1 MTITEE
7 FAELITE
14 IGSTPLIHEDIEATR
29 YLLLDYIGCASN
41 GSLTDSARVGQVW
54 ASRLG
59 AVGTSQ
65 PVIGN
70 GVMMSG
76 LQAGMVNAIA
86 SHSIEFDDVHNAA
99 SLHPAVVIF
108 PSVFAAQSITKSS
121 DQEVLV
127 AAVKG
132 YEAMCR
138 LGRSV
143 YPPGHYARNYHPT
156 STVGVFG
163 AVAAAGSLFNLD
175 KNQLVNAF
183 GIAATMSAGSMQ
195 FLVDGSWTKRLHP
208 ALSMRNGVEA
218 AMLASCGFV
227 GGRDGIGGPKGFLHS
242 FSLDPREKYL
252 LEDWDTRPHEVRNT
266 SIKAHT
272 CCRYKQG
279 PIDIILKICRDEKLL
294 PSDVTKII
302 IGLPTLG
309 MEIVGEPHDQKIRPN
324 SVVDAQFSMPFGA
337 AVAILF
343 KKAGLDEYAESS
355 LNNPEI
361 RRIMALTHCETDPE
375 IDRYFPHEWRAWV
388 RIETID
394 GKSYRSVINNPK
406 GDPQNPLTAAELRE
420 KFQQLTK
427 DLWSPDKQ
435 DEVAKCCSRFG
446 ADGSFDDLMQVLTV
460 Q

>member
-7 FAELITE
+7 FAELITG

-29 YLLLDYIGCASN
+29 YLLLDYIGCAAN
-41 GSLTDSARVGQVW
+41 GSLTNSAKVGQVW

-59 AVGTSQ
+59 AVGTNQ

-70 GVMMSG
+70 GSLMSG
-76 LQAGMVNAIA
+76 LQAGIVNAIA

-108 PSVFAAQSITKSS
+108 PAVFAAQSITKSS
-121 DQEVLV
+121 DEDILI

-132 YEAMCR
+132 YETMCR

-183 GIAATMSAGSMQ
+183 GIAATMAAGSMQ
-195 FLVDGSWTKRLHP
+195 FLLDGSWTKRLHP

-227 GGRDGIGGPKGFLHS
+227 GGRDGIGGPKGFLNS
-242 FSLDPREKYL
+242 FSLDPHEKYL

-279 PIDIILKICRDEKLL
+279 PIDIILKICREEKFL
-294 PSDVTKII
+294 PTEVNKIT

-309 MEIVGEPHDQKIRPN
+309 MEIVGKPYEQKIHPS

-343 KKAGLDEYAESS
+343 KNAGLDQYVESN
-355 LNNPEI
+355 LANPDI
-361 RRIMALTHCETDPE
+361 MRLMALTHCEADPE

-388 RIETID
+388 RIETVD
-394 GKSYRSVINNPK
+394 GKIYRSEIVNPK
-406 GDPQNPLTAAELRE
+406 GDPQNPLSATELRE
-420 KFQQLTK
+420 KFEQLTK
-427 DLWSPDKQ
+427 DLWSQEKQ
-435 DEVAKCCSRFG
+435 NKVAECCSGFG
-446 ADGSFDDLMQVLTV
+446 IDGSFVELMQVLTV